1 MQRQYILVRKLL
13 RNIKEI
19 TQRAHGVKKTLYWRR
34 CDVITS
40 HRRQSD
46 VFQRHVPAG
55 GWMVRIRA
63 QLVDPIQRQKRYMYF
78 GHVVCWLLDAHF
90 IVGTS

>member
-34 CDVITS
+34 RIDVSLTS
-40 HRRQSD
+40 
-46 VFQRHVPAG
+46 FQRHVPAG

-63 QLVDPIQRQKRYMYF
+63 QPVDPIQRQKRYTNF

>member
-13 RNIKEI
+13 WNIKEI
-19 TQRAHGVKKTLYWRR
+19 TQPAHGVKKTLHWRQ

-46 VFQRHVPAG
+46 VVSTSCASG